1 LLIGCGAV
9 GTVIASHLAPDPQVR
24 RLTLADVD
32 EQFARTTAARFPGAS
47 KVTTRA
53 LDASDRGAL
62 DKALQGVEVVVQASL
77 PRFNAGIQAA
87 CLAAGANYLDLA
99 TDSTD
104 PYVNDAEWKAHG
116 LTALLG
122 MGEDPGLSNIMAR
135 QSADGMDH
143 IQSIRVRDGDTG
155 SNPQWPF
162 LPVFS
167 PETFMEETL
176 HGARVWKDGRY
187 YDVPPFSDGEV
198 YEFPPPVGS
207 QKCYS
212 VDHEEVD
219 SLPRNIGKGVQYV
232 DFKLG
237 MDDTAVRTLLTLRDL
252 RLLDRGSPGKPGPLR
267 TVLNAFPKPADLAG
281 KIDGDSMLIVETKGE
296 KNGHRVAETFMTTI
310 NHRRAGELYN
320 VTAVAYLTGTPAAVA
335 VLQMVGG
342 TITAP
347 GMLAPEQLDPKPF
360 FPMLRERG
368 IPCRLTRTVEQ
379 EFTG

>member
-1 LLIGCGAV
+1 V
-9 GTVIASHLAPDPQVR
+9 PDPRVR

-32 EQFARTTAARFPGAS
+32 ERFARATAARFPGAS

-53 LDASDRGAL
+53 LDAADRSVL
-62 DKALQGVEVVVQASL
+62 EKAFEGVEVVVQVSL

-87 CLAAGANYLDLA
+87 CLATGANYMDLA

-143 IQSIRVRDGDTG
+143 VTSIRVRDGDTG
-155 SNPQWPF
+155 GNPQWPF

-176 HGARVWKDGRY
+176 HGARVWENAQY
-187 YDVPPFSDGEV
+187 HDVPPFSDGEV
-198 YEFPPPVGS
+198 FDFPAPVGR

-219 SLPRNIGKGVQYV
+219 SLPRTIGKGVQYV

-237 MDDTAVRTLLTLRDL
+237 IDDVAVRTLLTLRDL
-252 RLLDRGSPGKPGPLR
+252 RLLERGTPDAPGPLR

-281 KIDGDSMLIVETKGE
+281 KIDGDSMLVVETKGE
-296 KNGHRVAETFMTTI
+296 KNGHKVAETFMTTI
-310 NHRRAGELYN
+310 NHRRAGELYH
-320 VTAVAYLTGTPAAVA
+320 TQACAYLTGTPGAVA

-342 TITAP
+342 QIAAP

-379 EFTG
+379 EYSG

>member
-1 LLIGCGAV
+1 M
-9 GTVIASHLAPDPQVR
+9 
-24 RLTLADVD
+24 D
-32 EQFARTTAARFPGAS
+32 ERFARTAAARIPS
-47 KVTTRA
+47 SNKVATRA
-53 LDASDRGAL
+53 LDASNPSVL
-62 DKALQGVEVVVQASL
+62 EKAFEGVEVVVQASL

-87 CLAAGANYLDLA
+87 CLAVGANYMDLA

-104 PYVNDAEWKAHG
+104 PYVNDAEWRAHG

-143 IQSIRVRDGDTG
+143 VESIRVRDGDTG

-176 HGARVWKDGRY
+176 HGARVWENGQYR
-187 YDVPPFSDGEV
+187 DVPPFSDGEV
-198 YEFPPPVGS
+198 YDFPAPIGP

-232 DFKLG
+232 DFKLSL
-237 MDDTAVRTLLTLRDL
+237 DDTAVRTLLSLRDL
-252 RLLDRGSPGKPGPLR
+252 RLLERGTPEAPGPLR

-296 KNGHRVAETFMTTI
+296 KGGWPVAETFLTTI
-310 NHRRAGELYN
+310 NHRRANDLYH
-320 VTAVAYLTGTPAAVA
+320 TQACAYLTGTPAGVA

-347 GMLAPEQLDPKPF
+347 GMLAPEHLDPKPF
-360 FPMLRERG
+360 FPMLHERG
-368 IPCRLTRTVEQ
+368 IVCRLKRTVEQ
-379 EFTG
+379 EFKG